1 MPKPGNILRA
11 YPVGTSA
18 KTGTGTQL
26 TLVQA
31 AAPDLDESAERK
43 TVKPLTA
50 AAVARYQPTAKRREV
65 PDGGSQGLRLVIQPS
80 GAKSWAMRFRRPNG
94 KTAKITLG
102 PVDLSGTE
110 TPAEPILGAPL
121 TLAAARRLAA
131 ELQRQRAIGRDVAS
145 DCITLKRQR
154 RTAAQVRSESTFPRA
169 AQQFIVE
176 HASAKTRRWK
186 ETARLLGLSPLDF
199 KVISGGL
206 ADRWHDKPITEIST
220 DDVYALVDEA
230 RRQGIPG
237 IGRRNTGLSEA
248 RARAV
253 FSCLSKMFAWLVAHR
268 RTKINPCIGIPRPAA
283 PPARERVLS
292 DSEIR
297 WFWTACDALGSPFGP
312 LLKIL
317 LVTGARLNEVARM
330 TCHELSED
338 GSTWVL
344 SGARTKNRRSHVLV
358 LPPLAQEILAEV
370 KIISGEAA
378 FVFSTT
384 GHTPVSG
391 FSKMKARLDREMR
404 ALAGKDVPPWRL
416 HDLRRT
422 AATGMARAGADLHV
436 IERALNHVSGS
447 FGGIVAVYQR
457 HKFEAE
463 IKRALEAWTDL
474 LRKTIRQ

>member
-1 MPKPGNILRA
+1 M
-11 YPVGTSA
+11 
-18 KTGTGTQL
+18 
-26 TLVQA
+26 QA
-31 AAPDLDESAERK
+31 AAPDFDESAERRAL
-43 TVKPLTA
+43 KPLTA
-50 AAVARYQPTAKRREV
+50 AAVARYQPTAKRREI

-110 TPAEPILGAPL
+110 TPADPVLGAPL

-145 DCITLKRQR
+145 DCVTLKRQR
-154 RTAAQVRSESTFPRA
+154 RTAARVRSENTFSIA
-169 AQQFIVE
+169 AQQFVEE

-186 ETARLLGLSPLDF
+186 ETARLLGLSPLDL
-199 KVISGGL
+199 KTIPGGL

-220 DDVYALVDEA
+220 DDIYALVDEA

-248 RARAV
+248 RARAI

-330 TCHELSED
+330 TRHELSED

-344 SGARTKNRRSHVLV
+344 SGARTKNRRSHILV
-358 LPPLAQEILAEV
+358 LPQLAQEILGEV
-370 KIISGEAA
+370 KVISGEAA
-378 FVFSTT
+378 IVFSTN
-384 GHTPVSG
+384 GRTPVSG
-391 FSKMKARLDREMR
+391 FSKMKAQLDREMQSLGR
-404 ALAGKDVPPWRL
+404 
-416 HDLRRT
+416 
-422 AATGMARAGADLHV
+422 
-436 IERALNHVSGS
+436 
-447 FGGIVAVYQR
+447 QR
-457 HKFEAE
+457 HPAM
-463 IKRALEAWTDL
+463 APA
-474 LRKTIRQ
+474 

>member
-31 AAPDLDESAERK
+31 AAPDLDESAERR

-110 TPAEPILGAPL
+110 TPAEPVLGAPL

-154 RTAAQVRSESTFPRA
+154 RTAAQVRSENTFSRA
-169 AQQFIVE
+169 AQQFMEE

-186 ETARLLGLSPLDF
+186 ETARLLGLSPLDL
-199 KVISGGL
+199 KTISGGL

-220 DDVYALVDEA
+220 DDIYALVDEA

-283 PPARERVLS
+283 PPLGNASSAILKSAGSGQRV
-292 DSEIR
+292 
-297 WFWTACDALGSPFGP
+297 T
-312 LLKIL
+312 
-317 LVTGARLNEVARM
+317 
-330 TCHELSED
+330 H
-338 GSTWVL
+338 
-344 SGARTKNRRSHVLV
+344 
-358 LPPLAQEILAEV
+358 LAAP
-370 KIISGEAA
+370 SA
-378 FVFSTT
+378 
-384 GHTPVSG
+384 H
-391 FSKMKARLDREMR
+391 
-404 ALAGKDVPPWRL
+404 
-416 HDLRRT
+416 
-422 AATGMARAGADLHV
+422 
-436 IERALNHVSGS
+436 
-447 FGGIVAVYQR
+447 Y
-457 HKFEAE
+457 
-463 IKRALEAWTDL
+463 
-474 LRKTIRQ
+474 